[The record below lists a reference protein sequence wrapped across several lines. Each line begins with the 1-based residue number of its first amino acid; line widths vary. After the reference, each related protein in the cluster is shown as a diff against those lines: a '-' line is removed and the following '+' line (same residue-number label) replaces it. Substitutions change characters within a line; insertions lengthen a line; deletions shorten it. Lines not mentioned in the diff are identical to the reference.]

1 MFYNNRKGVFMNKTK
16 LYLSSEKSCIQ
27 ICQLLFA
34 EGYSVSRG
42 KELKPGK
49 TTKQFYIEYWKEN

>member
-1 MFYNNRKGVFMNKTK
+1 MNKIK

-27 ICQLLFA
+27 IGQLLFA
-34 EGYSVSRG
+34 EGYSISRG